1 MAVKGTTKTAAKT
14 VAKTTTKSAKTAKK
28 AKGLGKGL
36 DSLIPQGTVQI
47 EIEEA
52 AKEGGSE
59 KVVPIT
65 KVEPNREQPRKYFNE
80 EAIEELAS
88 SIKTHGVFQPILV
101 QDCKDHYEII
111 AGERRWRAARVA
123 GLKEIPV
130 LIKNLS
136 EEEIMEISLIENI
149 QREDLNPIEEANAYK
164 KLMEVENLTQDK
176 LAEKIGKKRT
186 TIANSLRLLKLCD
199 EVQSM
204 LIEGKITSGHARAL
218 LTIDDVD
225 VQLKVAKT
233 VADEGYTVRDI
244 EKLVKEIANPSGTKP
259 KFKPKQG
266 VMDIIYRE
274 MQDNLRAVIGAK
286 VNVLPKDEEKGK
298 IEIEYYSRDE
308 FDIISNMLLH
318 ANDDK

>member
-1 MAVKGTTKTAAKT
+1 MAVKGTTKTAAKSAT
-14 VAKTTTKSAKTAKK
+14 KTTAKATAKK

-36 DSLIPQGTVQI
+36 DSLIPQGTVKI
-47 EIEEA
+47 EVEEA

-59 KVVPIT
+59 KVVSIT

-80 EAIEELAS
+80 DAIEELAV
-88 SIKTHGVFQPILV
+88 SIKQHGVVQPILV

-136 EEEIMEISLIENI
+136 KEEIMEISLIENI

-164 KLMEVENLTQDK
+164 KLMEVEGLTQDK
-176 LAEKIGKKRT
+176 LAEKVGKKRT
-186 TIANSLRLLKLCD
+186 TIANSMRLLNLCE
-199 EVQSM
+199 EVQTM
-204 LIEGKITSGHARAL
+204 LVEGKLTSGHARAL
-218 LTIDDVD
+218 LTIDDKE

-244 EKLVKEIANPSGTKP
+244 EKLVKEMTKP
-259 KFKPKQG
+259 GASNTKFKPAKG

-286 VNVLPKDEEKGK
+286 VNVIPKDDEKGK